1 MPAVISAV
9 SPSEKY
15 VSATIRARPSRPAS
29 FQAGSVVA
37 PRRMGYSGQAGIT
50 VRDPTVADWKGVA
63 ERVRSQQWPLKEGL
77 AAR

>member
-1 MPAVISAV
+1 V

-29 FQAGSVVA
+29 FQAG
-37 PRRMGYSGQAGIT
+37 IT

-63 ERVRSQQWPLKEGL
+63 ERARSQQWPLKEGL